1 MKRTNGHIGIVL
13 LLAAGLL
20 AGCAGSGDEPTT
32 GGGESPK
39 EIRLTPNVWRVMDA
53 ATARQQAGTR
63 AATFDNATALQ
74 AEASFTCSA
83 YEAGTTT
90 GYFTGANVA
99 WNVRISDDWAF
110 TTAKY
115 WPAPVSNAVPADYP
129 FDLDFFAYMPATLP
143 AYITAV
149 TYAVSGTPA
158 APAPYFT
165 CNMTQT
171 IYKEFIWALTTAQNK
186 DSNSGTVDLVFK
198 HPFARINFTLSP
210 ASGTHVTINSISI
223 DGSDFY
229 TTGTCTFDGSAST
242 WSDKGDPASLGSFSV
257 NVPYLVIPNNY
268 GSKTITVNATWDDW
282 SNVTKN
288 VSSGAVTINWQPG
301 YSYTYN
307 LTLTKEALIVETTK
321 YTEQW

>member
-20 AGCAGSGDEPTT
+20 AGCAGSGDEPTA

-39 EIRLTPNVWRVMDA
+39 EIRLTPNVWRVMDGA
-53 ATARQQAGTR
+53 AARQQGGTR
-63 AATFDNATALQ
+63 ATTFDNPTALQ
-74 AEASFTCSA
+74 TEASFKCSA

-99 WNVRISDDWAF
+99 WNDRISDDWAF

-115 WPAPVSNAVPADYP
+115 WPAPVSNAVPAVYP
-129 FDLDFFAYMPATLP
+129 FDLDFFAYMPATPP

-149 TYAVSGTPA
+149 TYTTARSPQ
-158 APAPYFT
+158 FT

-171 IYKEFIWALTTAQNK
+171 IDKEFIWALTTAQNK
-186 DSNSGTVDLVFK
+186 DSNSGTVDLDFK

-223 DGSDFY
+223 DGSNFY

-242 WSDKGDPASLGSFSV
+242 WSDKGGSASLGSFSV

-282 SNVTKN
+282 SDVTKN
-288 VSSGAVTINWQPG
+288 VTSGAVTINWQPG
-301 YSYTYN
+301 YSYTYT
-307 LTLTKEALIVETTK
+307 LTLREETLIVETTK

>member
-32 GGGESPK
+32 GGEASD
-39 EIRLTPNVWRVMDA
+39 IRFNANVRQVME
-53 ATARQQAGTR
+53 GTR
-63 AATFDNATALQ
+63 TTTFDNLAALQ
-74 AEASFTCSA
+74 TEASFTCST
-83 YEAGTTT
+83 YDAGTTT
-90 GYFTGANVA
+90 EHFMDALVVY
-99 WNVRISDDWAF
+99 SSSLWAF
-110 TTAKY
+110 SPAKY
-115 WPAPVSNAVPADYP
+115 WPLPPTAGAAYP
-129 FDLDFFAYMPATLP
+129 SLDFFAYMPASKP
-143 AYITAV
+143 DYITDI
-149 TYAVSGTPA
+149 TYTTARSPQ
-158 APAPYFT
+158 FT
-165 CNMTQT
+165 CDMTQT
-171 IYKEFIWALTTAQNK
+171 IDKEFIWALTTAQNK
-186 DSNSGTVDLVFK
+186 DSNSGTVNLDFK

-242 WSDKGDPASLGSFSV
+242 WSDKGGSASLGSFSV

-288 VSSGAVTINWQPG
+288 VSSGAVTIEWLPG

-307 LTLTKEALIVETTK
+307 LTLREEALIVETTK